1 MVIEPQGL
9 VLWWLMIKSLISN
22 YVTIFWGY
30 TVGKAGGAGEAGG
43 ACRDVACYVWEPG
56 EQGKPGEQGE
66 KVISLNARCYYHL
79 GFFP

>member
-30 TVGKAGGAGEAGG
+30 TVGKAGGAG
-43 ACRDVACYVWEPG
+43 
-56 EQGKPGEQGE
+56 
-66 KVISLNARCYYHL
+66 
-79 GFFP
+79 